1 MIYAVMYSDEYT
13 TGLLRLYTDFH
24 KAFRYVLSLDLE
36 EACYYIMVAHEG
48 EEPQEL
54 YSTFHSFNEQ
64 TSSKFSSEFT
74 EDELD
79 TINYLKQ

>member
-13 TGLLRLYTDFH
+13 TGLLRLYNDFLN
-24 KAFRYVLSLDLE
+24 AFRYLLSLKGKD
-36 EACYYIMVAHEG
+36 CYYIMVANEG

-54 YSTFHSFNEQ
+54 YSTSHSFNEQ
-64 TSSKFSSEFT
+64 TLSKFSSEFT